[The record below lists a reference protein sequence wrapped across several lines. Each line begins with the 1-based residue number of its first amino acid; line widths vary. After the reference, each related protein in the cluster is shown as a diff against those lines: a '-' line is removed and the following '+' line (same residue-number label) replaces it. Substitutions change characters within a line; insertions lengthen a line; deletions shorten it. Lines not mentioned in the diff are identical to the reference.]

1 MYTIIIFSITLSLN
15 SSLQKT
21 LVSQFIC
28 TSTTQTFQLTRS
40 AWTVA
45 SSMYFA
51 TPVTY
56 ALRSSKFVSKL
67 AWYCMERDIPSM
79 HGCWSGRGS
88 SSKTSTFWR
97 ASVSVIFS
105 PIPWSP
111 CRWPNEIKLWVH
123 VLALGLYVSISLAL
137 YLDVLQ
143 NTIYV
148 ICTFHCKVFFDS

>member
-15 SSLQKT
+15 ASLQKT

-111 CRWPNEIKLWVH
+111 CRWPNEIKLCVS
-123 VLALGLYVSISLAL
+123 ALGLYVSISLAL
-137 YLDVLQ
+137 YSDVLQ

>member
-1 MYTIIIFSITLSLN
+1 MYTIIIFSITQSLN
-15 SSLQKT
+15 TSLQQT

-28 TSTTQTFQLTRS
+28 TSRTQTFQLTRS

-67 AWYCMERDIPSM
+67 AWYCMESDIPSM

-111 CRWPNEIKLWVH
+111 CRWPNEIKLCVH

>member
-1 MYTIIIFSITLSLN
+1 MYTIIIFSITRSLN
-15 SSLQKT
+15 ASLQKT

-111 CRWPNEIKLWVH
+111 CRWPNEIKLCVH
-123 VLALGLYVSISLAL
+123 VLALGLYVSISLAF

-148 ICTFHCKVFFDS
+148 ICTFHCKVFFHS

>member
-15 SSLQKT
+15 ASLQKT

-111 CRWPNEIKLWVH
+111 CRWPNKIKLCVH
-123 VLALGLYVSISLAL
+123 VVALGLYISISLAL

>member
-1 MYTIIIFSITLSLN
+1 MYTIIIFSITQSLN
-15 SSLQKT
+15 TSLQQT

-111 CRWPNEIKLWVH
+111 CRWPNEIKLCVH

-148 ICTFHCKVFFDS
+148 ICTFQCKVFFDS